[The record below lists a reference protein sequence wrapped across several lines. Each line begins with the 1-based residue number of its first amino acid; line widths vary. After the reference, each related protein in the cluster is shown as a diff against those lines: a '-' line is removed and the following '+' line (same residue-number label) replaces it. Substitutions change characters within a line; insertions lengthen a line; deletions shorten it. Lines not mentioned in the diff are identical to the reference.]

1 MLQLEFDVKSV
12 GKSIRVVV
20 VDTRKQLHTV
30 VQGIAWTTGDKRMYE
45 PSKDLAGVTM
55 EVFGQIVLGFSK
67 QDLTWDVL
75 VHECAHV
82 AQWISTD
89 SEDQAEHTG
98 QLATLIAKDLKSNG
112 YKIIL

>member
-1 MLQLEFDVKSV
+1 MLQLDFKVKSI
-12 GKSIRVVV
+12 GRNIRVVV

-45 PSKDLAGVTM
+45 PSKEIAGVTM
-55 EVFGQIVLGFSK
+55 EVFGQVVIGLSK

-82 AQWISTD
+82 AQWIGDTEESY
-89 SEDQAEHTG
+89 AEHTG

-112 YKIIL
+112 YKVIL